1 MSEKLL
7 VSIIIPVYNVEK
19 YLLACVNS
27 VINQT
32 YKCLEIILV
41 DDGSTDSSGRI
52 CDECAKLDSRI
63 KVIHK
68 VNGGLS
74 DARNAG
80 IDAATGD
87 YLAFVDSDDIIHTRF
102 IEMLYALANY
112 LNADISSVEFK
123 NFYDEETLDLEEI
136 LVGKTMILQSE
147 EAIDKILYQN
157 ILDNS
162 ACNKLYDR
170 RLFDGLRF
178 PIGKLYEDLAIF
190 YKVYERAKKVVH
202 RREAYYF
209 YRLRRDSITGNFSLR
224 RTDVLDITDEIV
236 AYMKTCNLALLPA
249 ALDRKFAA
257 NMNILWLMTRSGQ
270 CDVAVEQRCWGNIK
284 ELRWMIL
291 CNPKSRLK
299 NRLGALV
306 AMLGLRGLKFIFKLK
321 KHSR

>member
-27 VINQT
+27 VVNQT

-68 VNGGLS
+68 TNGGLS

-80 IDAATGD
+80 IDAATGE

-102 IEMLYALANY
+102 VEMLYALANY

-270 CDVAVEQRCWGNIK
+270 CDVAVEQRCWGNIN
-284 ELRWMIL
+284 ELRRMIL

>member
-68 VNGGLS
+68 TNGGLS

-80 IDAATGD
+80 IDAAIGD

-147 EAIDKILYQN
+147 EAIDKILYQ
-157 ILDNS
+157 
-162 ACNKLYDR
+162 
-170 RLFDGLRF
+170 
-178 PIGKLYEDLAIF
+178 
-190 YKVYERAKKVVH
+190 
-202 RREAYYF
+202 
-209 YRLRRDSITGNFSLR
+209 
-224 RTDVLDITDEIV
+224 
-236 AYMKTCNLALLPA
+236 
-249 ALDRKFAA
+249 
-257 NMNILWLMTRSGQ
+257 
-270 CDVAVEQRCWGNIK
+270 
-284 ELRWMIL
+284 
-291 CNPKSRLK
+291 
-299 NRLGALV
+299 
-306 AMLGLRGLKFIFKLK
+306 
-321 KHSR
+321 

>member
-1 MSEKLL
+1 MREKLL

-52 CDECAKLDSRI
+52 CDECAKADSRI

-74 DARNAG
+74 DARNVG

-87 YLAFVDSDDIIHTRF
+87 YLAFVDSDDLIHTRF
-102 IEMLYALANY
+102 IETLYSLVCDFK
-112 LNADISSVEFK
+112 ADIASVEFK
-123 NFYDEETLDLEEI
+123 NFYDEESLDLEGI
-136 LVGKTMILQSE
+136 LFGETMILQSE

-162 ACNKLYDR
+162 VCNKLYNR
-170 RLFDGLRF
+170 HLFGGLRF

-190 YKVYERAKKVVH
+190 YKVYERAKRVVH
-202 RREAYYF
+202 RRVAYYY
-209 YRLRRDSITGNFSLR
+209 YRLRRDSLTGNFSLCR
-224 RTDVLDITDEIV
+224 SDVLDITDEIE
-236 AYMKTCNLALLPA
+236 AYMKRHNPALLPA

-257 NMNILWLMTRSGQ
+257 NMNILWLMTNSGIY
-270 CDVAVEQRCWGNIK
+270 ASELEQRCWGNIK
-284 ELRWMIL
+284 DLRRMIL

-306 AMLGLRGLKFIFKLK
+306 AMLGLKVLKFIFKLK

>member
-1 MSEKLL
+1 MREKLL

-27 VINQT
+27 AINQT

-52 CDECAKLDSRI
+52 CDECAKMDSRI

-74 DARNAG
+74 DARNVG

-87 YLAFVDSDDIIHTRF
+87 YLAFVDSDDLIHTQF
-102 IEMLYALANY
+102 IETLYSLVCDFK
-112 LNADISSVEFK
+112 ADIASVEFK
-123 NFYDEETLDLEEI
+123 NFYDEESLDLEGI
-136 LVGKTMILQSE
+136 LFGETMILQSE

-162 ACNKLYDR
+162 VCNKLYDR
-170 RLFDGLRF
+170 HLFDGLRF

-190 YKVYERAKKVVH
+190 YKVYERAKRVVH
-202 RREAYYF
+202 RRVAYYY
-209 YRLRRDSITGNFSLR
+209 YRLRRDSITGNFSR
-224 RTDVLDITDEIV
+224 RRSDVLDITDEIV
-236 AYMKTCNLALLPA
+236 AYMKTHNPVLLPA

-257 NMNILWLMTRSGQ
+257 NMNILWLMTNSEIY
-270 CDVAVEQRCWGNIK
+270 ASELEQRCWGNIK
-284 ELRWMIL
+284 ELRRMIL

-306 AMLGLRGLKFIFKLK
+306 AMLGLKVLKFIFKLK

>member
-68 VNGGLS
+68 TNGGLS

-102 IEMLYALANY
+102 VEMLYALANY
-112 LNADISSVEFK
+112 LNADVSSVEFK

-284 ELRWMIL
+284 ELRRMIL

>member
-52 CDECAKLDSRI
+52 CDECAKADSRI

-209 YRLRRDSITGNFSLR
+209 YRLRRDSIT
-224 RTDVLDITDEIV
+224 DEIV

-284 ELRWMIL
+284 ELRRMIL

>member
-1 MSEKLL
+1 MNFGDFKWVNESKAEYKDGVLT
-7 VSIIIPVYNVEK
+7 VYAPSQTDYFNSPVKE
-19 YLLACVNS
+19 
-27 VINQT
+27 
-32 YKCLEIILV
+32 
-41 DDGSTDSSGRI
+41 
-52 CDECAKLDSRI
+52 
-63 KVIHK
+63 
-68 VNGGLS
+68 NG
-74 DARNAG
+74 AFPEPVANASLYYTEL
-80 IDAATGD
+80 TGD
-87 YLAFVDSDDIIHTRF
+87 FVFKTKVQ
-102 IEMLYALANY
+102 L
-112 LNADISSVEFK
+112 EFK

-236 AYMKTCNLALLPA
+236 DYMKTCNLALLPA

-284 ELRWMIL
+284 ELRRMIL

-306 AMLGLRGLKFIFKLK
+306 AMLGLRGLKFIYKLK